1 MLNIM
6 GLAVPA
12 WVMLVVLPACWAG
25 LDQTASNFA
34 SRGPWVQV
42 QRFLVPRY
50 VALGV
55 NVTLECDYAVQKH
68 ATLYSLKW
76 YKGNSQFY
84 QYIPTLPQQHTV
96 FSVGGLHQDKVV
108 ST

>member
-1 MLNIM
+1 
-6 GLAVPA
+6 
-12 WVMLVVLPACWAG
+12 
-25 LDQTASNFA
+25 SFA

-55 NVTLECDYAVQKH
+55 NVTLECDYVVQQH

-84 QYIPTLPQQHTV
+84 QYIPSLPQQHAA
-96 FSVGGLHQDKVV
+96 FSVRGLDQGQVV
-108 ST
+108 EGREGRRLDVLGVTLAASDVYRCELVAE